1 MFVRREEEE
10 EEEVVEDDGGS
21 GEIQEKNLMRG
32 NEKNKKKTFHTFV
45 CLLIMMF
52 SHVTHMYPLKV
63 EGRGLKFR
71 SVPPL
76 KVKEN
81 VIYIE
86 RE

>member
-1 MFVRREEEE
+1 MEY
-10 EEEVVEDDGGS
+10 
-21 GEIQEKNLMRG
+21 EK
-32 NEKNKKKTFHTFV
+32 EKKKKKKVCIHFKNKKKTFHTFV

-81 VIYIE
+81 VIYIYRE
-86 RE
+86 RVREGRMSRSV